1 MLFGLFFRKKIS
13 DLEDAALLKLVQ
25 QNDHQAM
32 GELFNR
38 YSWLVMGQ
46 CLKYLKNRMEA
57 EDMMM
62 TLFDKLPEKIKKN
75 EVVNFKTWL
84 YSVSK
89 NECLMHLRKK
99 NIKESDAE
107 TALLFKEDESE
118 TQFRITELKEQKL
131 KLLEEAIEK
140 LNHEQKRCIE
150 LFYLKDH
157 SYDEIVSITK
167 FELSKVKSYIQ
178 NGKRNLK
185 LILENKR
192 EFNQ

>member
-13 DLEDAALLKLVQ
+13 DLEDASLLELVR
-25 QNDHQAM
+25 QNNHDAM
-32 GELFNR
+32 GELFIR

-62 TLFDKLPEKIKKN
+62 SLFDKLPEKIKKS

-89 NECLMHLRKK
+89 NECLMQLRKK
-99 NIKESDAE
+99 NIKETDADF
-107 TALLFKEDESE
+107 ALLFTEDESD
-118 TQFRITELKEQKL
+118 TQLRITEIKERKL
-131 KLLEEAIEK
+131 KLLEEAIEE
-140 LNHEQKRCIE
+140 LNKEQKKCIE

-167 FELSKVKSYIQ
+167 YELSKVKSYIQ

>member
-13 DLEDAALLKLVQ
+13 ELEDASLLELVRESDQ
-25 QNDHQAM
+25 RAM

-57 EDMMM
+57 EDVMM
-62 TLFDKLPEKIKKN
+62 TLFGKLPEKIGKS
-75 EVVNFKTWL
+75 EIGNFRTWL

-89 NECLMHLRKK
+89 NECLMLLRKK
-99 NIKESDAE
+99 NIKASDAE

-118 TQFRITELKEQKL
+118 TQFRITQLKEEKL
-131 KLLEEAIEK
+131 KLLEDAIEE
-140 LNHEQKRCIE
+140 LNAEQKKCIE
-150 LFYLKDH
+150 LFYLQDR

-167 FELSKVKSYIQ
+167 FELNKVKSYIQ

-192 EFNQ
+192 EFK